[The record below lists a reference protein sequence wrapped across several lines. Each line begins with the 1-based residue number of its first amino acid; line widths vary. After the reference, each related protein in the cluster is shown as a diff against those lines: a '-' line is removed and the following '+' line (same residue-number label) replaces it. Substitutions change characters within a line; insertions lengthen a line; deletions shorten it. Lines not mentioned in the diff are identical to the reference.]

1 MRNRALHD
9 ALRDF
14 ALEAAALLS
23 DDLKAGAEVEFDVVD
38 EGDRRGPV
46 LYRYQPR
53 TGAFIGGRWERLRE
67 LPACHRACLELGA
80 GAASWLRVNGL
91 RGEQAE
97 PALQA
102 MLERLYEDATS
113 FGFPEERFERVYR
126 EVETTLF
133 RDAVRDRVVAPLDGA
148 WMEAERID
156 FGGGLSIV
164 RGDHADAPAE
174 AVYPEGGDGA
184 PALLCALDSDMAA
197 DERLGA
203 GDADA
208 RMRRLVTALRLWR
221 AGAVSLGAPGWRRTD
236 HGRWSA
242 VPVGGTGAG
251 RGPGWQLAAGEE
263 GALREFVAVIEGT
276 RPGGTVAWALARFEM
291 ACERPRDS
299 EALSDL
305 LLALRGLLD
314 ATGEAG
320 QASLALRVAALCAE
334 EGRRREVQGHIES
347 AISLERMLMGGGG
360 RVPDGSPREVV
371 AQLEDHVRALLRD
384 ILCGYLDSDLK
395 TVADE
400 ILIESNEEPF
410 PEIHARDMR
419 GERFTRESEPAPEPE
434 PEPEPERESEPEPEP
449 RPPPTS
455 RSPATSRSPSTS
467 RSRRPSPPP
476 WRRRSS
482 SRRRRSTR
490 RRWSGSRRTRR
501 TSRTSRES
509 RPRTTG
515 PTTTR
520 RTTARLSEPARVGR
534 RRRDG
539 PGRGTSRR
547 PGSRDAGGRARAAS
561 A

>member
-126 EVETTLF
+126 EVEITLY

-156 FGGGLSIV
+156 FGAGLSLV
-164 RGDHADAPAE
+164 RGDHADAPTE

-184 PALLCALDSDMAA
+184 AALVCALDSDMAA
-197 DERLGA
+197 DERLAA

-236 HGRWSA
+236 NGRWVA

-251 RGPGWQLAAGEE
+251 RGSGWQLAAGEE
-263 GALREFVAVIEGT
+263 KALREFVAVIEGA
-276 RPGGTVAWALARFEM
+276 RPGGTLAWALARFEM

-314 ATGEAG
+314 ATTEAG
-320 QASLALRVAALCAE
+320 EASLALRVAALCAE
-334 EGRRREVQGHIES
+334 EGRRREVQGDIE
-347 AISLERMLMGGGG
+347 AAVSLERMLMGGGG
-360 RVPDGSPREVV
+360 NVPDGSPHEIV
-371 AQLEDHVRALLRD
+371 AALEGYVRALLRD
-384 ILCGYLDSDLK
+384 VLCGYLAPDLK
-395 TVADE
+395 TVADD
-400 ILIESNEEPF
+400 ILLESNEGPF
-410 PEIHARDMR
+410 PEIQAHDIR
-419 GERFTRESEPAPEPE
+419 GERVQAEPE
-434 PEPEPERESEPEPEP
+434 PEPEYEPEPEAEPELEYEPEPEP
-449 RPPPTS
+449 EAEPEPEYEP
-455 RSPATSRSPSTS
+455 
-467 RSRRPSPPP
+467 
-476 WRRRSS
+476 
-482 SRRRRSTR
+482 
-490 RRWSGSRRTRR
+490 
-501 TSRTSRES
+501 
-509 RPRTTG
+509 
-515 PTTTR
+515 
-520 RTTARLSEPARVGR
+520 EPAPLLLEEEEIDTSEMDRVPADVPHQPQLEGVTPSE
-534 RRRDG
+534 DWAYDD
-539 PGRGTSRR
+539 PE
-547 PGSRDAGGRARAAS
+547 DYS
-561 A
+561 APV